1 MDTIGH
7 GNFLIQKEKVADLK
21 ISDYVWMATV
31 SFLKG
36 GNTKRANV
44 IASEGCSKDM
54 NSSFGGKF
62 QWLFDR
68 GKGNSVWVRKGF
80 ELSE

>member
-1 MDTIGH
+1 MWTGIFDLKMDTIGH
-7 GNFLIQKEKVADLK
+7 GNFLIQKEKVRDLK

-44 IASEGCSKDM
+44 IASEVCSKDM
-54 NSSFGGKF
+54 NSSFGGIF
-62 QWLFDR
+62 Q
-68 GKGNSVWVRKGF
+68 
-80 ELSE
+80 